1 MYMHYFFGLSNQYYV
16 YGEFPAKQGFA
27 DILVEKSVTSYAK
40 YEAVIELK
48 YLSKEKAKT
57 ANYKKLVEEAK
68 NQMKRYIEDKR
79 LNEKENL
86 KKYVI
91 IFTGFEKYDIYE
103 IEE

>member
-1 MYMHYFFGLSNQYYV
+1 MYIHYFFGLSNQYYV

-27 DILVEKSVTSYAK
+27 DILVEKSTTSLAT

-57 ANYKKLVEEAK
+57 ANYEKLKKEAIL
-68 NQMKRYIEDKR
+68 QMKRYIEDKR

-91 IFTGFEKYDIYE
+91 IFEGFDKYNVYE
-103 IEE
+103 V

>member
-27 DILVEKSVTSYAK
+27 DILVEKSVTSLAK

-57 ANYKKLVEEAK
+57 ADYDKLVEQAK
-68 NQMKRYIEDKR
+68 GQMKRYIEDKR

-91 IFTGFEKYDIYE
+91 IFEGFEKYKVYE
-103 IEE
+103 V